1 MRKSWYGNYMKKTQI
16 IELFKNIQGSLV
28 SFVSMM
34 MFIALGLA
42 IFSGITFSVNTLKN
56 AATNV
61 QMEAA
66 FHDLELYYP
75 YGIDEDNLNTL
86 KETEGVDRIE
96 GIYSTSVL
104 AAYNG
109 NSKIVKFQTIPEI
122 IDTIYEL
129 EGEMPLRADEI
140 VIDSVSASANKIKIG
155 DTVITSGLQKVVT
168 GMPVRIVEQEVTD
181 QKQEQ
186 KPNILIRIFNKIKG
200 IGRK

>member
-1 MRKSWYGNYMKKTQI
+1 MRKSWYGSFMKKTQI

-86 KETEGVDRIE
+86 KKTEGVDRIE

-104 AAYNG
+104 AA
-109 NSKIVKFQTIPEI
+109 
-122 IDTIYEL
+122 
-129 EGEMPLRADEI
+129 
-140 VIDSVSASANKIKIG
+140 
-155 DTVITSGLQKVVT
+155 
-168 GMPVRIVEQEVTD
+168 
-181 QKQEQ
+181 
-186 KPNILIRIFNKIKG
+186 
-200 IGRK
+200 

>member
-104 AAYNG
+104 AVYNG

-129 EGEMPLRADEI
+129 EGEMPLKADEI

-155 DTVITSGLQKVVT
+155 DTIT
-168 GMPVRIVEQEVTD
+168 IIDDDDYIED
-181 QKQEQ
+181 Y
-186 KPNILIRIFNKIKG
+186 NDA
-200 IGRK
+200 